1 MGFFKNLVSRL
12 TSGPVDWD
20 EVEEVL
26 IRADLGVPMVNRL
39 LSALRQ
45 GGLKVS
51 ADNVR
56 GVLKQ
61 EILAALAQPAWDP
74 QPSGD
79 GPFTILLVGVNGTG
93 KTTSCAKLAFW
104 LKSQG
109 HTPLLAAA
117 DTFRAAAIEQLVSWG
132 SRLGFEVVRGQYQGD
147 SAALCHDAWNSAR
160 RRRIPFLLCDTAG
173 RLHTKGN
180 LMQELGKVA
189 RTLSKQD
196 PAAPHEKWIVVDATT
211 GSNALVQAT
220 EFHKAVGLTGVVVTK
235 LDGSGRGGIAVAIA
249 QELGLPVRFTGFGE
263 RESDFRPFDPI
274 VFVEGL
280 LDAHG

>member
-26 IRADLGVPMVNRL
+26 VRADLGVPMVTRL
-39 LSALRQ
+39 LATLRQ
-45 GGLKVS
+45 EGLKVS

-56 GVLKQ
+56 EVLKR
-61 EILAALAQPAWDP
+61 EILAVLDQPAWNP
-74 QPSGD
+74 QLSGN
-79 GPFTILLVGVNGTG
+79 GPFTILMVGVNGTG

-104 LKSQG
+104 LKTQG

-132 SRLGFEVVRGQYQGD
+132 SRLGVEVVRGQYQGD
-147 SAALCHDAWNSAR
+147 AAALCHDAWNSAR

-220 EFHKAVGLTGVVVTK
+220 EFHKAVGLTGVIVTK

-249 QELGLPVRFTGFGE
+249 RELGLPIRFTGFGE
-263 RESDFRPFDPI
+263 KESDFRPFDPAI
-274 VFVEGL
+274 FVEGL